1 MAFDE
6 LMGLTNRLLAN
17 AIALSAVAARLGLE
31 ESRAEADPAVRAQLD
46 RVIDELGIGDKLAQ
60 VAPGERSVLLSFSRS
75 YLAQA
80 LDLIDD
86 PARAGAWQH
95 DDPVLLQAQGAASS
109 VVATL
114 LTELG
119 LVGPGARIL
128 DVGTGVGG
136 IARAFCE
143 LIPDA
148 TVVGIDPWKP
158 ALAIARESAATAGLD
173 SRITFVEAPI
183 QDFWDEDGFDLAW
196 LPSFFIP
203 DPVVD
208 EAVECIHRLLRPGG
222 TLVVGVTFASEES
235 TLESV
240 TDDLMTVRS
249 GGSVLTPGDAIAR
262 LERAGLEDVHEI
274 ERTWN
279 PPLRFVV
286 GRRG

>member
-17 AIALSAVAARLGLE
+17 AIALSAVAARLGLD
-31 ESRAEADPAVRAQLD
+31 ESGAEGDPAVRAQLD
-46 RVIDELGIGDKLAQ
+46 RVIAELGIVDQLAQ
-60 VAPGERSVLLSFSRS
+60 VGPGERSVLRSFSRS

-86 PARAGAWQH
+86 PARPGAWQH

-109 VVATL
+109 VVASL
-114 LTELG
+114 LVELG
-119 LVGPGARIL
+119 LAGPGARIL

-148 TVVGIDPWKP
+148 TVVGVDPWKP
-158 ALAIARESAATAGLD
+158 ALAIARDSVAAAGLD
-173 SRITFVEAPI
+173 SRITLVEAPI

-203 DPVVD
+203 DAVID
-208 EAVECIHRLLRPGG
+208 EAIGCIHRLLRPGG
-222 TLVVGVTFASEES
+222 SIVVGVTFASEDS
-235 TLESV
+235 SLEAV

-249 GGSVLTPGDAIAR
+249 GGSVLTPEDATAR
-262 LERAGLEDVHEI
+262 LEQAGFEDAREI

-286 GRRG
+286 GRRA

>member
-17 AIALSAVAARLGLE
+17 AIALSAVSAKLRLD
-31 ESRAEADPAVRAQLD
+31 ESGAGGDPAVRAQLE
-46 RVIDELGIGDKLAQ
+46 RVIAELGVGDQLAGLE
-60 VAPGERSVLLSFSRS
+60 PGERAVLLSFARS

-86 PARAGAWQH
+86 PARPGAWEH

-114 LTELG
+114 LVELG
-119 LVGPGARIL
+119 LAGPGARIL

-136 IARAFCE
+136 IAQAFCE

-148 TVVGIDPWKP
+148 TVVGVDPWKP
-158 ALAIARESAATAGLD
+158 ALAIARENVTAAGLD
-173 SRITFVEAPI
+173 SRITLVEAPI

-203 DPVVD
+203 DPVID
-208 EAVECIHRLLRPGG
+208 EAVAAIHELLRPGG
-222 TLVVGVTFASEES
+222 AIVIGVTFASDDS
-235 TLESV
+235 PLERV

-249 GGSVLTPGDAIAR
+249 GGSVLTPGDAIER
-262 LERAGLEDVHEI
+262 LERAGFADAHEI